1 MLKCLQI
8 SGVFTVVNIVND
20 ELHFTLRG
28 RFFLELILKL
38 NYDSF
43 LNNCDLLSVTTF
55 RWLDVQPFQRQVK
68 HFLTD
73 MSNRVEHEKLNQTR
87 AELPFG
93 WVFGLQ
99 LGLRQTHD
107 CSKCSWWHFSSPYRL
122 GLNQFLCLPKA
133 ELNTKINPNGQQP
146 LAVWVRFGFQLD
158 SLEKKWSA

>member
-73 MSNRVEHEKLNQTR
+73 MSNRVEHEKLNQVT
-87 AELPFG
+87 AEQPHG
-93 WVFGLQ
+93 WVFAVQ
-99 LGLRQTHD
+99 LGLRQTGTD
-107 CSKCSWWHFSSPYRL
+107 
-122 GLNQFLCLPKA
+122 
-133 ELNTKINPNGQQP
+133 
-146 LAVWVRFGFQLD
+146 
-158 SLEKKWSA
+158 